1 MIEKASEQSRSK
13 LLVIAGVVAAAAIAL
28 YFGLGMPGM
37 DHGGA
42 VSSDAMSSMDHGS
55 SPTRQ
60 GQGSVGRGK
69 VALLDPPS
77 FAARTGG
84 KAVLVNVHVPFEG
97 GIEGTQLSI
106 PFDQIAEKASV
117 LPADLDTPLL
127 VYCRSGRMSAI
138 ATAELV
144 RLGYRDVSDLDGGML
159 AWAKTGRLV
168 LKTNP
173 NQLAK

>member
-28 YFGLGMPGM
+28 YLGLGMPGM

-42 VSSDAMSSMDHGS
+42 MSSDAVSSMDHGS
-55 SPTRQ
+55 STT
-60 GQGSVGRGK
+60 GQGRSSVGRGK
-69 VALLDPPS
+69 VALLDPAD
-77 FAARTGG
+77 FAARTDGN
-84 KAVLVNVHVPFEG
+84 AVLVNVHVPFEG
-97 GIEGTQLSI
+97 DIEGTRLSI
-106 PFDQIAEKASV
+106 PFDEIAEKASL

-138 ATAELV
+138 ASAELV

-159 AWAKTGRLV
+159 AWAKSGRLV

>member
-1 MIEKASEQSRSK
+1 MIEKASNQSRSK
-13 LLVIAGVVAAAAIAL
+13 LLVIAGLVGASAIAL

-42 VSSDAMSSMDHGS
+42 TSSDAVSVMDHRS
-55 SPTRQ
+55 STAPQ
-60 GQGSVGRGK
+60 GQGSVGRGQ
-69 VALLDPPS
+69 VALLDPAS
-77 FAARTGG
+77 FAARAGG
-84 KAVLVNVHVPFEG
+84 DAVLVNVHVPFEG
-97 GIEGTQLSI
+97 DIEGTQFSI
-106 PFDQIAEKASV
+106 PFDEIVEKASL

-159 AWAKTGRLV
+159 AWVKSGRLV